1 MLVAEPPTSSIEEAL
16 ENFLKVQSKTYVPYT
31 LASTN
36 AHPANT
42 VHCLHLLQA
51 IKGAPGTGEIHLHLA
66 WGRRTFSKDMLCTPK
81 LL

>member
-1 MLVAEPPTSSIEEAL
+1 M
-16 ENFLKVQSKTYVPYT
+16 PYT

-42 VHCLHLLQA
+42 VHCLYLLQA
-51 IKGAPGTGEIHLHLA
+51 IKGAPATPETHVHLA
-66 WGRRTFSKDMLCTPK
+66 WGQRTFSKDMRTPK

>member
-1 MLVAEPPTSSIEEAL
+1 MLVAEPPTSSTEEAL
-16 ENFLKVQSKTYVPYT
+16 ENFLKVQSKTDMPYT

-42 VHCLHLLQA
+42 VHCLYLLQA
-51 IKGAPGTGEIHLHLA
+51 IKGAPATRETHVHLA
-66 WGRRTFSKDMLCTPK
+66 WGQRTFSKDMRTPK